1 MPRGAHLAHAIQILV
16 RTPRAMGT
24 TGEPVEQGRVG
35 EVEADQGE
43 KGCKTPAATAYM
55 GKTWAREAATQK
67 G

>member
-24 TGEPVEQGRVG
+24 TGEQGRVG